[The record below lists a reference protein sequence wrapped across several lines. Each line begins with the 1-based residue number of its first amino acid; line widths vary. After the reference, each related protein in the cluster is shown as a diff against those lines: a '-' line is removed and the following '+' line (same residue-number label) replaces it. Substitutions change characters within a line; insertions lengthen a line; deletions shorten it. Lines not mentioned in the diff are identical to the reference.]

1 MLHAPVRLVL
11 ESMCFVAYQ
20 GDDHAVEVEEE
31 HDEVEAEF
39 DEGFL
44 ERGGWLVSG
53 VGFPDCL
60 CSRDG
65 PFCGRLICGIS
76 RLRRGDVGC
85 RKSWLCHAISSTFS
99 LRESRD
105 GGHRAYFFALYA
117 SNGRFSIN
125 AIQYPLIRKSAVRK
139 AWTPASGTM

>member
-44 ERGGWLVSG
+44 EREGWSAMG
-53 VGFPDCL
+53 IPDCYVQETNL
-60 CSRDG
+60 
-65 PFCGRLICGIS
+65 FV
-76 RLRRGDVGC
+76 DV
-85 RKSWLCHAISSTFS
+85 
-99 LRESRD
+99 
-105 GGHRAYFFALYA
+105 
-117 SNGRFSIN
+117 
-125 AIQYPLIRKSAVRK
+125 
-139 AWTPASGTM
+139 